1 MSCSADDTFRIET
14 KGTTPICAT
23 GNTDLQYI
31 KNATKALEELHK
43 NFTEQYYASGSATGT
58 QTQITERLKTNPT
71 FYLRTQ
77 PSVLSGESSG
87 SNVNRFYTIFT
98 SKTDAD
104 PEYRGVVSA
113 IMKGEY
119 DTNPNTFMGQPT
131 SNTNFSSPSSFKG
144 IYGLQ
149 NVISLLET
157 KIKDKVDE
165 LKGTSGGG
173 SATTGS
179 LSDASKYNQRKGIK
193 DTLEEIARRENQ
205 LYREKFLKI
214 ILVIVG
220 IILISTQL
228 VQKYFSFSGVGGG
241 GGGGSG
247 LFSGVGF
254 GSSSGGLFSRF
265 GGLGLGSSGRSRI
278 GNLFTN
284 NSYSLT
290 QR

>member
-14 KGTTPICAT
+14 KGATPICAT

-43 NFTEQYYASGSATGT
+43 NFTEQYYAVGT
-58 QTQITERLKTNPT
+58 AKGRQTQITESLKTNPT

-77 PSVLSGESSG
+77 PNVLSGESSG

-131 SNTNFSSPSSFKG
+131 SNTNFSSPGSFKG

-149 NVISLLET
+149 NVVSLLET

-165 LKGTSGGG
+165 LKGGSGG
-173 SATTGS
+173 TTNSS

-205 LYREKFLKI
+205 IYREKFLNI

-220 IILISTQL
+220 IFLVSTQL
-228 VQKYFSFSGVGGG
+228 VQRYFSFGDGG

-247 LFSGVGF
+247 GGLFSGLGF

>member
-14 KGTTPICAT
+14 KGTAPICAT
-23 GNTDLQYI
+23 GNTELQYI

-43 NFTEQYYASGSATGT
+43 NFTEQYYEPGTASGR
-58 QTQITERLKTNPT
+58 QTQITESLKKNPT
-71 FYLRTQ
+71 FFLRTQ
-77 PSVLSGESSG
+77 PNVLSGEQSG
-87 SNVNRFYTIFT
+87 SNVNRFYSIFT
-98 SKTDAD
+98 TKTDAD
-104 PEYRGVVSA
+104 PEYRGLVSA

-119 DTNPNTFMGQPT
+119 DTNSNTYMEQPT
-131 SNTNFSSPSSFKG
+131 TITDFSSPSGFKG

-149 NVISLLET
+149 NVITLLET
-157 KIKDKVDE
+157 KIKNKVDE
-165 LKGTSGGG
+165 LKGAGVGGG
-173 SATTGS
+173 ITTGS

-193 DTLEEIARRENQ
+193 DTLEEIARRENE
-205 LYREKFLKI
+205 LYREKFLNI

-220 IILISTQL
+220 IFLISTQL
-228 VQKYFSFSGVGGG
+228 VQRYFSFGDGG
-241 GGGGSG
+241 G
-247 LFSGVGF
+247 LFSGLGF

-284 NSYSLT
+284 NSYSLS